1 MCNNKNNLE
10 IVGFSSYVPF
20 NGMIS
25 SQQRNV
31 WLQREDLI
39 PQDFDSTTFCRE
51 ILIAYKVKTISI
63 DSRDGTAKQN
73 E

>member
-20 NGMIS
+20 NGMIC

-31 WLQREDLI
+31 WLQRDDLI
-39 PQDFDSTTFCRE
+39 PQVFDSFCTE
-51 ILIAYKVKTISI
+51 ILTVYRVKTICI
-63 DSRDGTAKQN
+63 DSRDEQKAK
-73 E
+73 